1 VAPFRSDF
9 FLTQFKSGLFF
20 ISGIKA
26 FFSEGHLMRR
36 LLLPLM
42 GLLLCS
48 GCTQAIADRVLIPAQ
63 PADRAKMLS
72 ERREKIGSRL
82 GDRLKTIQYASFD
95 KTRID
100 ALLIY
105 PEKTPRGVV
114 VVLHGLTDRKESML
128 SIAEA
133 FADDGYLAV
142 TPDLRAHGDSGG
154 RYTSL
159 GFREKRDMV
168 ALLNYLAAEGIDVS
182 HTGVLGGSLGA
193 AVAIQWAGIDP
204 RVKAVVAVA
213 SFAELR
219 SELDFFCRTHNIS
232 PVKAFL
238 VAIAAQIEGRFS
250 IDDVSPLATIR
261 SISTPVLLAHG
272 RQDDI
277 VPVTESRR
285 LFDAARGPVGLVVV
299 VGYLLNIREAL
310 GKKFLRRA
318 IDWVDTY
325 VATDTQSKTPSAW
338 IAKLPNRNF
347 PPIMPLTL
355 AH

>member
-1 VAPFRSDF
+1 
-9 FLTQFKSGLFF
+9 
-20 ISGIKA
+20 
-26 FFSEGHLMRR
+26 MRC

-42 GLLLCS
+42 GLMVCS

-63 PADRAKMLS
+63 SPERAKMLS
-72 ERREKIGSRL
+72 ERRETLGSRL

-95 KTRID
+95 KVRID
-100 ALLIY
+100 ALMIY
-105 PEKTPRGVV
+105 PEKSPRGVV
-114 VVLHGLTDRKESML
+114 VILHGLTDRKESML
-128 SIAEA
+128 NIAEA
-133 FADDGYLAV
+133 FADEGYLAI

-168 ALLNYLAAEGIDVS
+168 ALLNYLEAQGIDVS

-219 SELDFFCRTHNIS
+219 SELEFFCSTHDIS
-232 PVKAFL
+232 PIKAFL
-238 VAIAAQIEGRFS
+238 VEIAAQIEGHFS
-250 IDDVSPLATIR
+250 INDVSPLATVR
-261 SISTPVLLAHG
+261 NMETPLLLAHG

-277 VPVTESRR
+277 VPVSESRR
-285 LFDAARGPVGLVVV
+285 LFEAARGPVALEEVDGKHM
-299 VGYLLNIREAL
+299 NIREAL

-325 VATDTQSKTPSAW
+325 VSADGHPQSPSAW
-338 IAKLPNRNF
+338 IGQLPNRNF
-347 PPIMPLTL
+347 RSTMPLTM